1 LVLLDINLEGD
12 KTGFNLGEL
21 LYKKYKI
28 PFIYVTQYDDDESFY
43 KGLNTQ
49 HEDYV
54 VKTKPH
60 LDQKELLRKIQ
71 TVLNRNTTKS
81 PIADKIGIIGLTKPL
96 QQIREESKADEIT
109 KVPIPFKE
117 ITYFTTFLNEQG
129 FGTNI
134 VPVNYVAFL
143 TLKKECYFVKTS
155 LSEIQSK
162 LPNYFTRINDKTIVN
177 LSPEV
182 FNGRINGSRIAI
194 HGETHTISP
203 RYKNTALKII
213 STIYEV

>member
-1 LVLLDINLEGD
+1 AVLYERLRRFLTKENYKIDKYTPSVENALSKIAQKRPDLVLLDINLEGD

-81 PIADKIGIIGLTKPL
+81 P
-96 QQIREESKADEIT
+96 
-109 KVPIPFKE
+109 
-117 ITYFTTFLNEQG
+117 
-129 FGTNI
+129 
-134 VPVNYVAFL
+134 
-143 TLKKECYFVKTS
+143 
-155 LSEIQSK
+155 
-162 LPNYFTRINDKTIVN
+162 
-177 LSPEV
+177 
-182 FNGRINGSRIAI
+182 
-194 HGETHTISP
+194 
-203 RYKNTALKII
+203 
-213 STIYEV
+213 